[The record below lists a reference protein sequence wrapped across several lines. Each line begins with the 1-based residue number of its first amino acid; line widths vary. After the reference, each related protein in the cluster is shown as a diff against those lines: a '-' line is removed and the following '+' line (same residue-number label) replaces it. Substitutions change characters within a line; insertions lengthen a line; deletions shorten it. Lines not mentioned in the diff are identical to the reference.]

1 MSVNAGTIQVA
12 PRTIVRAVLALAAA
26 LAIGAAGGSLVTQ
39 ALTSD
44 AAIEAPVAGV
54 LPWDQQKLDAME
66 GRQAAETV
74 QAPAIGIAPWD
85 QQKLDAMEGAQA
97 AAAR

>member
-26 LAIGAAGGSLVTQ
+26 LAIGAAGGS
-39 ALTSD
+39 LTSD